1 MKILLDEQ
9 VNKINKMISNIMC
22 SDPERMS
29 GVPVFRGTR
38 VPIQALFD
46 CLQYGSLEE
55 FFNGYPHI
63 SREMVDEFFG
73 EMRQYFS
80 MDKDWL
86 DEKTKADP
94 LVFGHF

>member
-1 MKILLDEQ
+1 MK
-9 VNKINKMISNIMC
+9 SNIIC

-38 VPIQALFD
+38 VPIQVLFD
-46 CLQYGSLEE
+46 CLQYDSLEDFLE
-55 FFNGYPHI
+55 GFPSV

-86 DEKTKADP
+86 DEKIKAEP
-94 LVFGHF
+94 LNYGSF

>member
-1 MKILLDEQ
+1 MK
-9 VNKINKMISNIMC
+9 SNIMC
-22 SDPERMS
+22 SDAERMS

-46 CLQYGSLEE
+46 HLQYSSLDE
-55 FFNGYPHI
+55 FFEGFEHI
-63 SREMVDEFFG
+63 SQEMVDELFG

-86 DEKTKADP
+86 DEKIKAEP
-94 LVFGHF
+94 FTYNHF

>member
-1 MKILLDEQ
+1 MK
-9 VNKINKMISNIMC
+9 SNIMC
-22 SDPERMS
+22 SDAERMS

-38 VPIQALFD
+38 VPIQVLFD
-46 CLQYGSLEE
+46 CLQYSSLEE
-55 FFNGYPHI
+55 FLEDYEHI

-86 DEKTKADP
+86 DEKVKNEP
-94 LVFGHF
+94 IEYGHF

>member
-1 MKILLDEQ
+1 
-9 VNKINKMISNIMC
+9 MC

-38 VPIQALFD
+38 VPIQTLFD
-46 CLQYGSLEE
+46 CLQYDGSLEE
-55 FFNGYPHI
+55 FLDGFPSV
-63 SREMVDEFFG
+63 SREMADEFFT

-86 DEKTKADP
+86 DETTKNDP
-94 LVFGHF
+94 IEFGHF